1 MSLTPSELALWL
13 ASAENVDAIC
23 TLLES
28 GDVRLVLCATGET
41 VLRTHTNDLTK
52 LEIGAAV
59 ILPES
64 HD

>member
-1 MSLTPSELALWL
+1 
-13 ASAENVDAIC
+13 
-23 TLLES
+23 LLES